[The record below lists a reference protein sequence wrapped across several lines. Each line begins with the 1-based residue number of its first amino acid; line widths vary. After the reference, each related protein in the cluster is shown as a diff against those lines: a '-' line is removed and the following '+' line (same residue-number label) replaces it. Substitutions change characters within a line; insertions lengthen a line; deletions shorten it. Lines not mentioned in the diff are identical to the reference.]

1 MDYWGGGWGGGG
13 GAKGMLAPSQGGGKG
28 YVGPPLKLLG
38 GPGPPCTPSSYAYVN
53 ILNFKT
59 VLMHLIYVYSFS
71 YHKFYFSWYGNII
84 NAAIQIL

>member
-1 MDYWGGGWGGGG
+1 MLAPSQGG
-13 GAKGMLAPSQGGGKG
+13 GAKGMLAPLSN
-28 YVGPPLKLLG
+28 YWG

-84 NAAIQIL
+84 NAAFQFL